1 MKQQVISDK
10 KIIIVEDEKEILDLL
25 TLYLGNE
32 GFEVVSFTSSEGVM
46 EYISNNAVSL
56 AVLDVMLPG
65 TDGFTIL
72 REIREKWFFPVIMLT
87 AKIEELQGLKHS

>member
-32 GFEVVSFTSSEGVM
+32 GF
-46 EYISNNAVSL
+46 
-56 AVLDVMLPG
+56 
-65 TDGFTIL
+65 
-72 REIREKWFFPVIMLT
+72 
-87 AKIEELQGLKHS
+87 

>member
-72 REIREKWFFPVIMLT
+72 RE
-87 AKIEELQGLKHS
+87 KHRSNFRMTN

>member
-72 REIREKWFFPVIMLT
+72 REIRRSGFFL
-87 AKIEELQGLKHS
+87 